1 MESEKVSV
9 MRILLVQRAE
19 KFSPNSVEKDKAI
32 LEAVG
37 ARLMAAGHQID
48 MVSEEALEAP
58 EQYDRI
64 MTMGRLPETLDKLKA
79 LNAINSSTG
88 IANCARCKLEEM
100 MRRIG
105 MPIPPREGVHG
116 YWLKRGDAAAQSKG
130 DVQFAATKSELQ
142 TKIQEFETRGITAYT
157 VSAHVPGDLV
167 KFYGVAGTGFFR
179 YYYPTDDG
187 DTKFDDEQR
196 NGSARHYHFEVEAL
210 QACTE
215 QLAKAVGISVY
226 GGDCI
231 VDETGAYSIID
242 FNDWP
247 SFSRCRE
254 EAADAIAALGMEDVR
269 KLKGS

>member
-1 MESEKVSV
+1 M
-9 MRILLVQRAE
+9 IQRAE
-19 KFSPNSVEKDKAI
+19 KFSPNSVEKDRAI
-32 LEAVG
+32 LETVG
-37 ARLMAAGHQID
+37 AKLMAAGHQVD
-48 MVSEEALEAP
+48 LVSEEAEYAP

-64 MTMGRLPETLDKLKA
+64 MTMGRLPETLAKLQK
-79 LNAINSSTG
+79 LNAINSSDG
-88 IANCARCKLEEM
+88 IKNCARCKLEEI
-100 MRRIG
+100 MRRTG
-105 MPIPPREGVHG
+105 MPMPPREGVHG

-130 DVQFAATKSELQ
+130 DVQFAATKAELEC
-142 TKIQEFETRGITAYT
+142 KIKEFEERGIAEYT

-187 DTKFDDEQR
+187 ESKFGDEMR
-196 NGSARHYHFEVEAL
+196 NGEARHFPFEVEAL
-210 QACTE
+210 HGCTE

-231 VDETGAYSIID
+231 VTEDGKYYIID

-254 EAADAIAALGMEDVR
+254 EAGEAIASLIDN
-269 KLKGS
+269 